1 MIGKPKKVYRK
12 AIALV
17 LAFMMLVGA
26 NGSDWTS
33 GAQKANAASGS
44 NDPLIEANEVSSSE
58 TPASPNVGTLKNYI
72 VNSGFESDSNLTRD
86 VTKHVGHWVLWLSNV
101 AANVGRNNTRAA
113 VITQNGSSLEQDI
126 VDLKP
131 NTEYVIQAWAKS
143 TNPSAQF
150 FIGVKNFGGGQST
163 VHVDS
168 TEYKQYQL
176 TFRTGSSNTS
186 ARVFFWKDTGSGTG
200 YVDDYE
206 VWQKSSINSVSIQND
221 GRLEISFKSIPQSV
235 QAGDFESSYTSSM
248 QPDQSMPVALS
259 NFQFDAATGKVTYR
273 FEPLPTFPVSQ
284 QITHKV
290 KYKPDGSEMQV
301 TYELPA
307 NGEPIVEPVIEAM
320 TAENGRIELVLQN
333 TPNPPILLSDIEV
346 TSMIN
351 DDDSVPLPIESYQY
365 LDIEKKIV
373 LTFAAISRGVN
384 PKNVQITVN
393 IKDEAAE
400 GSFIVDALGEGNT
413 YYVDNVDGDDL
424 HDGLSKETAWKS
436 LDKVNATTFSGGD
449 KLLFKAGG
457 EWTGQLW
464 PKGSGV
470 EGKPIIID
478 KYGDGPKPRF
488 MPGPDVTTPYM
499 TWVNTTRRN
508 VKVNNGLLLSNQSYW
523 EINSLEL
530 FDPSYSSVDP
540 YKTDVYRRGVYI
552 HGEDVGE
559 LKHIYLNDL
568 HIHGY
573 RGPYYNEGKVSGGII
588 VHIFT
593 NPDDVSKRKKTWI
606 DDLKI
611 TNNKIEQVGRSG
623 INFHTP
629 WTTRKA
635 EDGKW
640 ANFSYV
646 GAGEWT
652 PFTNVYIG
660 HNIFKEID
668 GDGTIID
675 NTEGTVF
682 EHNLVYKALNNSGYA
697 AGVFSWNSN
706 DTVIQFNE
714 LSHTGRGN
722 DAQGVEIDAL
732 NDNTI
737 VQYNYSHD
745 NFGGFFEWCT
755 IPGYPSYNGTLRYNI
770 SQNDGTGYG
779 VITLFTNNFG
789 SKAYNN
795 TIYLGPGLD
804 RTVFSRKSGS
814 YNNRIQFFNNIVY
827 NDGGLTNLNF
837 HTDVVEYSNNL
848 FYGFPNAPAGSITA
862 DPKLEAIGTGGNYHA
877 DGPDVF
883 STLTGYRP
891 LPDSPAI
898 DAGRAEENNGGR
910 DFFGTSLTNGLP
922 DIGAVEYVEE
932 EEQEPVSLELAG
944 PASVKSGDSFVV
956 NVGLSHVETPVLAQD
971 ITFQYDSGKFEFVE
985 ALSVADGVN
994 ILETVHE
1001 SGQIRMLLFSE
1012 GPERAISGDREV
1024 IKLTFNAKPSIG
1036 VASGE
1041 ISATRVVLADKDG
1054 VETEAALSSLRVE
1067 IGVAGV
1073 PGDFNGDE
1081 RISIG
1086 DLAMLAVH
1094 FGKNSHSPDWEQV
1107 KKLDLNGDG
1116 FIDIIDLAELAQ
1128 QIVLS

>member
-1 MIGKPKKVYRK
+1 MMMAPKKMYRK
-12 AIALV
+12 AIVLV
-17 LAFMMLVGA
+17 LAFMMLLSA
-26 NGSDWTS
+26 NSSGWDL
-33 GAQKANAASGS
+33 GAQTADAASESGNQQLTEAS
-44 NDPLIEANEVSSSE
+44 LVSANEATSD
-58 TPASPNVGTLKNYI
+58 PIVGSLKNFI

-86 VTKHVGHWVLWLSNV
+86 VTKHVGNWVLWLSNV
-101 AANVGRNNTRAA
+101 AADVGRNNSRAA

-163 VHVDS
+163 VHVNS
-168 TEYKQYQL
+168 TEYKQYQIV
-176 TFRTGSSNTS
+176 FRTGSSNTS

-206 VWQKSSINSVSIQND
+206 VWQKSSINSVAIHHE
-221 GRLEISFKSIPQSV
+221 GLMEISFKTIPQSV
-235 QAGDFESSYTSSM
+235 QAGDFESSYTSSI
-248 QPDQSMPVALS
+248 QPDQTVPITL
-259 NFQFDAATGKVTYR
+259 NDFQFDAATGKAIYR
-273 FEPLPTFPVSQ
+273 FEPLPGFPVAQ
-284 QITHKV
+284 QITHKL
-290 KYKPDGSEMQV
+290 KYKPDGSELQV
-301 TYELPA
+301 DYELPA
-307 NGEPIVEPVIEAM
+307 NGEPIVEPVIEQM
-320 TAENGRIELVLQN
+320 NAENGKIELVLEN
-333 TPNPPILLSDIEV
+333 TPNPPILLSDIDATYTVNNGEAV
-346 TSMIN
+346 Q
-351 DDDSVPLPIESYQY
+351 LPIESYQY
-365 LDIEKKIV
+365 AENEKKVV
-373 LTFAAISRGVN
+373 LTFAAISRGIS
-384 PKNVQITVN
+384 PKNVKITVSL
-393 IKDEAAE
+393 KDETAE
-400 GSFIVDALGEGNT
+400 ASFIVNALGDGNT
-413 YYVDNVDGDDL
+413 YYVDHAHGNDL
-424 HDGLSKETAWKS
+424 NDGLSPETAWKS

-470 EGKPIIID
+470 EGKPIVID
-478 KYGDGPKPRF
+478 KYGEGPKPRF

-508 VKVNNGLLLSNQSYW
+508 VKVNNGLMLSNQSYW

-552 HGEDVGE
+552 HGEDAGE

-568 HIHGY
+568 YIHGY

-593 NPDDVSKRKKTWI
+593 NPDDVSKRKITWI
-606 DDLKI
+606 DDLRI

-668 GDGTIID
+668 GDGTILD
-675 NTEGTVF
+675 NTQGAVF

-697 AGVFSWNSN
+697 AGVFNWNSN

-714 LSHTGRGN
+714 LSNTGRGN

-732 NDNTI
+732 NDNTL

-755 IPGYPSYNGTLRYNI
+755 IPGYPSYNGTFRYNI

-779 VITLFTNNFG
+779 VIALFTNNFG

-795 TIYLGPGLD
+795 TIYLGAGLD

-827 NDGGLTNLNF
+827 NEGGLTNLNY
-837 HTDVVEYSNNL
+837 HTDVVDYSNNL
-848 FYGFPNAPAGSITA
+848 FYGFPNAPAGSITD
-862 DPKLEAIGTGGNYHA
+862 DPKLEAVGTGGNYHD

-891 LPDSPAI
+891 LPDSPVI
-898 DAGRAEENNGGR
+898 DAGRIEENNGGR
-910 DFFGTSLTNGLP
+910 DFFNNPLYSGLP
-922 DIGAVEYVEE
+922 DIGAVEYYE
-932 EEQEPVSLELAG
+932 EEQEPASVAFTG
-944 PASVKSGDSFVV
+944 PASVRGGDPFSVKL
-956 NVGLSHVETPVLAQD
+956 GLRHLESPVLAQD
-971 ITFQYDSGKFEFVE
+971 MTVQYDQSLFEFLEVNS
-985 ALSVADGVN
+985 LIDGVQ
-994 ILETVHE
+994 ILETVHD
-1001 SGQIRMLLFSE
+1001 SGQIRLLLYSE
-1012 GPERAISGDREV
+1012 GPEHAISGDREV
-1024 IKLTFNAKPSIG
+1024 IELAFKAKPAVQPATG
-1036 VASGE
+1036 Q
-1041 ISATRVVLADKDG
+1041 ISAAQAILADEDG
-1054 VETEAALSSLRVE
+1054 VETEAALSSISIEVG
-1067 IGVAGV
+1067 IAGV

-1081 RISIG
+1081 RVSIG

-1094 FGKNSHSPDWEQV
+1094 FGKDSESPDWEQV

-1116 FIDIIDLAELAQ
+1116 FLDIMDLAELAQ
-1128 QIVLS
+1128 KIVVS